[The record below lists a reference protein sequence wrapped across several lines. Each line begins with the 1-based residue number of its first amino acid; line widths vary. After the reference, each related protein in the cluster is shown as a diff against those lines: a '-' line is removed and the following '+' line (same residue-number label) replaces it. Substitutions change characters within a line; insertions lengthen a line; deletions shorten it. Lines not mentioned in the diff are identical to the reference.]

1 MVPINYDDFK
11 KVELKTAKIVEA
23 ERVEGS
29 DKLIRLKLDL
39 GPSNLPA
46 GRQVVAGIGL
56 KYQPEDLVGKTIV
69 VVANLE
75 PRTFT
80 LRSDSPQQDSGQAGK
95 VSLESQ
101 GMLLAASGGDEGP
114 ILLTTM
120 EEISPGSEVR

>member
-29 DKLIRLKLDL
+29 DKLIRLKLED
-39 GPSNLPA
+39 GSEN
-46 GRQVVAGIGL
+46 GRQIVAGIGL